1 MKNIITLFIFGLLFS
16 FSAFSQDFM
25 VGLKAGVNIGH
36 GGEIAGLTS
45 SANYTGD
52 TYFSNPS
59 EGFHG
64 GIFGQYNFGKY
75 FLRLEGMYNTVTT
88 EFPFD
93 IRPAEYQMN
102 KINVPLLLGY
112 HFWGPLDVYLGP
124 AYNST
129 VGDVT
134 LQGMENNGGV
144 VENIASSYLSANMG
158 VKVHFGRFE
167 LDVRYEYNFSSNE
180 PYVIDMVNSAYGI
193 NLASFESRRIHQL
206 MISASVGLFDS
217 NYRPQR
223 SKRKRGCYFR

>member
-1 MKNIITLFIFGLLFS
+1 MKKIFTLFTFIILVS
-16 FSAFSQDFM
+16 SSVFSQDFM
-25 VGLKAGVNIGH
+25 IGLKAGVNIGH

-144 VENIASSYLSANMG
+144 VENISSSYLSANIG
-158 VKVHFGRFE
+158 VKAHFGRFE
-167 LDVRYEYNFSSNE
+167 VDARYEYNFSSNE
-180 PYVIDMVNSAYGI
+180 PYRIDMINSAYGI

-206 MISASVGLFDS
+206 MISVAVGLFDS
-217 NYRPQR
+217 KYRPQR
-223 SKRKRGCYFR
+223 SKRKRGCYFK